1 MPRRTLA
8 VLAAVLSASVAL
20 AAGVIGGAFAHRGG
34 GGSAGAARGTTG
46 PTGPFGHHRPGGR
59 PFGRGIDAD
68 AFAVLRDV
76 RSALAAK
83 APGIAK
89 PILDKAVADGSI
101 SQASADRLAKL
112 IADKRLSRADA
123 EALFKDTKAAPVS
136 FEIQAAISR
145 EAPGIVKPIL
155 DKAVDDKKLTQAQA
169 DRLLAAAA
177 WRMRGPGFHPGGP
190 GGRRH
195 P

>member
-8 VLAAVLSASVAL
+8 VLAAVMSASVAL

-34 GGSAGAARGTTG
+34 GGPAGAARGATGATG
-46 PTGPFGHHRPGGR
+46 PYGHHPGGR
-59 PFGRGIDAD
+59 PFGRRFDAD
-68 AFAVLRDV
+68 LFAVLTDV
-76 RSALAAK
+76 RDAIAAK

-89 PILDKAVADGSI
+89 PILDKAVADGDI

-112 IADKRLSRADA
+112 IADRRLSRADA

-145 EAPGIVKPIL
+145 EAPDIAKPIV
-155 DKAVDDKKLTQAQA
+155 DKAVDDKKIARAQR
-169 DRLLAAAA
+169 DRLIAAAA
-177 WRMRGPGFHPGGP
+177 WRTRGPGLHPGGP
-190 GGRRH
+190 PGRRH